1 MKVIFSIFIL
11 SLILLLLAGCSSSR
25 KFGSCAGNKKMNYY
39 GGYSTKKMKV

>member
-1 MKVIFSIFIL
+1 MKLIFSIFIL

-39 GGYSTKKMKV
+39 MGYSTKKMKV

>member
-11 SLILLLLAGCSSSR
+11 SLVLLMLAGCSSSQ